1 MLAVAISRLETLR
14 LDDPLEGERPEQQ
27 RAGEDGGPVRL
38 DAADGQAVGDG
49 GQDQRADQDPGQ
61 AAPAAGEGD
70 AGQRDRGEGVE
81 DDRRAGRRV
90 RLGDDR
96 GGDQAAER
104 REQPGDH
111 EAEHL
116 VAVAVDAGAAYRL
129 GVAAD
134 RHQPDPVPGAG
145 QEDRADEEDRADD
158 EDRGGDAREV
168 AGGEVAVGAH
178 ELELGQPGERVA
190 ARDDRGQAGQ
200 HRQGADGDDDRVEPA
215 QRDQAVDQADHDAAA
230 ERRPRARS
238 TSRSRWSAA
247 SRRHS
252 WPAPR
257 CPAGT
262 GRGRRS

>member
-1 MLAVAISRLETLR
+1 MPRMVRPLAMVARISAPTRIRGRL
-14 LDDPLEGERPEQQ
+14 PRP
-27 RAGEDGGPVRL
+27 PVRATPASATAVRAL
-38 DAADGQAVGDG
+38 KMIAGLADGFASVTTAVVTRPPSDG
-49 GQDQRADQDPGQ
+49 
-61 AAPAAGEGD
+61 
-70 AGQRDRGEGVE
+70 
-81 DDRRAGRRV
+81 
-90 RLGDDR
+90 
-96 GGDQAAER
+96 
-104 REQPGDH
+104 EQPGDH

-158 EDRGGDAREV
+158 EHRGGDAREV

-215 QRDQAVDQADHDAAA
+215 QRDQAVDEADHDAAA
-230 ERRPRARS
+230 ERRRRGRS
-238 TSRSRWSAA
+238 RSRSRWSAA